1 MTYAEQKKYVSK
13 TETKRVFA
21 SGANRDLD
29 TNKHDYE
36 GFLSPLALEAFGE
49 YMTKHRKLPDGTL
62 RDSDNWQ
69 KGIPLASYMKSLL
82 RHAVALWKI
91 HRGYYE
97 KDGVDEA
104 LGGIVFNAMGYWH
117 ELRAREQGFY
127 METQALKGIGP
138 WPGDPDY
145 RAGGQPVRE
154 QMDPVS
160 FPHERGEHPCCI
172 GDGRVEEW
180 SGP

>member
-1 MTYAEQKKYVSK
+1 MI
-13 TETKRVFA
+13 ETKRVFA

-29 TNKHDYE
+29 TTKPDYE

-104 LGGIVFNAMGYWH
+104 LGGIIFNAMGYWH
-117 ELRAREQGFY
+117 ELKARKQGY
-127 METQALKGIGP
+127 YQEMTSSLGDANWNGTPLK
-138 WPGDPDY
+138 
-145 RAGGQPVRE
+145 VRE
-154 QMDPVS
+154 QMDPVL
-160 FPHERGEHPCCI
+160 FPHERGEHPCCL
-172 GDGRVEEW
+172 GTY
-180 SGP
+180 